1 MNFEQRLKDIG
12 CHDVKGYTLISNYG
26 YAFTK
31 NCKRY
36 DLRYWAN
43 CYGMELNYWSISGL
57 DVSFNNLDDAFEW
70 IKENL

>member
-1 MNFEQRLKDIG
+1 MNFVQRLKDIG
-12 CHDVKGYTLISNYG
+12 CENVKGYTLISNYG

-31 NCKRY
+31 NGKRY

-43 CYGMELNYWSISGL
+43 CYGIALDYWSISDF
-57 DVSFNNLDDAFEW
+57 DVSFDNLDEAFDF

>member
-1 MNFEQRLKDIG
+1 MNFVQRLKDIG
-12 CHDVKGYTLISNYG
+12 CENVQGYTLISNYG

-31 NCKRY
+31 NGIRY

-43 CYGMELNYWSISGL
+43 CYGMDLDYWSISGL
-57 DVSFNNLDDAFEW
+57 NVSFNNLDEAFEF